1 MKTKILLI
9 ALFLSAVGIVSAQH
23 QSDTTSI
30 YRSVIPIEKQALLK
44 NIDVITNI
52 QTGFRSDFLDG
63 EHQES
68 KFKFEQFRLEIKGYV
83 HEKIYFRFRHRYT
96 STFEP
101 QSIDKIIKGVDFAY
115 FRFDLTDKLQ
125 LTVGKT
131 YADWGGIEFDLNP
144 IDIYEYSD
152 IIEMADNF
160 LTGVAV
166 GYKVNNNHSFAVQIL
181 DTRTSTF
188 NDIYGAVPGI
198 QQSKVPLAA
207 VINWRGNFFD
217 GKLSTIWSYSYFN
230 EGQITATE
238 KSVGKNYIAIGNL
251 LNLNK
256 WHFAYDYKI
265 SMEGLDRTGIIS
277 NDIPDNLYPF
287 AVENTMYQSHWTR
300 INYEFIP
307 KWHVSLD
314 AFVDFA
320 YWKDDID
327 PLKTDN
333 KFRTTVSY
341 IPTIEYFP
349 WDDINL
355 KFFVGYVGRHY
366 MYSDYAKTRQ
376 GMGLGDFSTGRAII
390 GIITPLH
397 VL

>member
-1 MKTKILLI
+1 MKTKI
-9 ALFLSAVGIVSAQH
+9 FLSVILLAVVSVVNAQY
-23 QSDTTSI
+23 QSDTLAT
-30 YRSVIPIEKQALLK
+30 YRTVIPIEKQSLMK
-44 NIDVITNI
+44 NIDIITNI
-52 QTGFRSDFLDG
+52 QTGFRSDFIDG
-63 EHQES
+63 EHQS
-68 KFKFEQFRLEIKGYV
+68 SQFKFEQFRLEIKGYV

-96 STFEP
+96 STFDP

-125 LTVGKT
+125 FTLGKT

-160 LTGVAV
+160 LTGAGLTYHVT
-166 GYKVNNNHSFAVQIL
+166 KKHNITVQIL

-198 QQSKVPLAA
+198 EQSEVPLAG
-207 VINWRGNFFD
+207 VLNWRGSFLD
-217 GKLSTIWSYSYFN
+217 GKLSTLWSYSYFN
-230 EGQITATE
+230 EGKITASD
-238 KSVGKNYIAIGNL
+238 KSVGKNYIALGQLYKMDKLYI
-251 LNLNK
+251 
-256 WHFAYDYKI
+256 AYDYKL

-277 NDIPDNLYPF
+277 GDIPDNLYAF
-287 AVENTMYQSHWTR
+287 SVENTMYQSHWTR
-300 INYEFIP
+300 INYEFMP

-314 AFVDFA
+314 AFIDFA

-327 PLKTDN
+327 PFKTED
-333 KFRTTVSY
+333 KFRTAISY
-341 IPTIEYFP
+341 VPTIEYFP

-366 MYSDYAKTRQ
+366 MYSDYAKTRP
-376 GMGLGDFSTGRAII
+376 GMGLDDFSTGRAII